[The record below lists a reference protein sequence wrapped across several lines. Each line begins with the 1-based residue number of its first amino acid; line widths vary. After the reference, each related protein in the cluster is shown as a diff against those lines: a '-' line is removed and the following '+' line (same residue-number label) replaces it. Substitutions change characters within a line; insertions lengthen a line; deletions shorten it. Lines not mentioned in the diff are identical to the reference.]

1 MSSVWLPCPGNSN
14 VVELTADTLSTRERN
29 PGTDTRIPP
38 GRGGVRVVVGGAPRT
53 DASGI
58 GETLGARA
66 RVTHDAGAM
75 RRFRLPLLAFGCAA
89 VALSMLASP
98 AHAGT
103 YTVYACKTPSG
114 AVAPTSEWLWRGN
127 STSMTTGSSCP
138 GGYLWMDL
146 APVRH
151 LNIHAA
157 QFLYTPP
164 PDTQIAAYTLYR
176 SMWIAPGTGFY
187 YSLYEVR
194 ADGEFQREV
203 CIGCGGLGT
212 AWNNFSDPDNRFAR
226 PDARGV
232 DALRL
237 VIGCTWTECAA
248 VSPSAQFQLHRS
260 DITLRDDYVPQFT
273 TAPTGPLVAP
283 GATLTGVV
291 PVSVALADR
300 GGGLRL
306 LEVEVDGR
314 VVQSVPLGGAGCTP
328 PHMVSVPCPPS
339 ANLTVPVDTA
349 RWPDGAHQVRL
360 IARDATTQ
368 NAAAWGPFTARS
380 RNATCATAP
389 VVRETKL
396 SARLRRRGA
405 RAASRGR
412 RVLRI
417 GRRQRAVVSGR
428 LSTPQGQP
436 IAGAALC
443 AVARGVGFRRNR
455 VQVLGTTA
463 TDARGR
469 YRIVVPPGASR
480 RIAVVHRTAAGANVA
495 RARVEVPAS
504 VELAV
509 PRTVETW
516 MPIRLRGRAKGL
528 GRGATVD
535 IQVRQPGRWQTFKSP
550 EVDRRGRFSAGY
562 AFRTPGTY
570 RLRAHVGPQYLSPYA
585 PGASRSRLITAR

>member
-1 MSSVWLPCPGNSN
+1 
-14 VVELTADTLSTRERN
+14 
-29 PGTDTRIPP
+29 
-38 GRGGVRVVVGGAPRT
+38 
-53 DASGI
+53 
-58 GETLGARA
+58 
-66 RVTHDAGAM
+66 M
-75 RRFRLPLLAFGCAA
+75 RRRLRFPLLACAA
-89 VALSMLASP
+89 LVAAAALMAPP

-138 GGYLWMDL
+138 RGYLWMDL

-176 SMWIAPGTGFY
+176 SMWIAPNTGFY
-187 YSLYEVR
+187 WSLYEVR
-194 ADGEFQREV
+194 ADGEFQRDV
-203 CIGCGGLGT
+203 CLGCGGAGT
-212 AWNNFSDPDNRFAR
+212 AWNNFSDPQNKFVRASVS
-226 PDARGV
+226 GV
-232 DALRL
+232 NALKL
-237 VIGCTWTECAA
+237 QIGCTWTECAA
-248 VSPSAQFQLHRS
+248 VSPSAQFQLQRS
-260 DITLRDDYVPQFT
+260 DITLRDDHVPEFT
-273 TAPTGPLVAP
+273 AAPTGPLTTE
-283 GATLTGVV
+283 GATHSGVV

-300 GGGLRL
+300 GSGLRA

-314 VVQSVPLGGAGCTP
+314 VVQTQALAGPSCTP
-328 PHMVSVPCPPS
+328 PYMASVPCAPS
-339 ANLTVPVDTA
+339 ASVTVPVDTA
-349 RWPDGAHQVRL
+349 RWTDGAHQVRL
-360 IARDATTQ
+360 VARDATSQ
-368 NAAAWGPFTARS
+368 NAAGWGPFTVRS
-380 RNATCATAP
+380 RNAQCATAP
-389 VVRETKL
+389 VVHETQL

-405 RAASRGR
+405 RASARGR

-428 LSTPQGQP
+428 LSSPQGQP

-443 AVARGVGFRRNR
+443 AVARGVGYRRGS

-469 YRIVVPPGASR
+469 YRIAVPPGASR
-480 RIAVVHRTAAGANVA
+480 RIAVVHRTATGANVA
-495 RARVEVPAS
+495 RARVEVPAPAK
-504 VELAV
+504 LRL
-509 PRTVETW
+509 PRSVETW
-516 MPIRLRGRAKGL
+516 MPVQIRGRAPGL

-562 AFRTPGTY
+562 TFRTPGTF
-570 RLRAHVGPQYLSPYA
+570 RLRAYVGRQYLSPYA